1 MRQQPKIFPLQ
12 GGLNEVSPPS
22 SLKGGELFGV
32 SNYEP
37 GKKGGYHRID
47 GYERLDGRSAPSEAD
62 YWILNFD
69 AGDIVEPEVG
79 CAVFCT
85 LDDTKAEVGAVI
97 LESGSWAGGDA
108 AGYLVL
114 YNLTGFFE
122 DGEPLSFTAA
132 GDGFDT
138 GFSNGFG

>member
-1 MRQQPKIFPLQ
+1 MRIPKHFPLQ
-12 GGLNEVSPPS
+12 GGLNEVTPPL

-37 GKKGGYHRID
+37 GTKGGYRRID
-47 GYERLDGRSAPSEAD
+47 GYERLDGHPSPSEAS
-62 YWILNFD
+62 YWTLDFD

-79 CAVFCT
+79 CTVFCT
-85 LDDTKAEVGAVI
+85 TDDTKAEVGAVI
-97 LESGSWAGGDA
+97 LESGSWVGGDA

-114 YNLTGFFE
+114 YNLVGFFE
-122 DGEPLSFTAA
+122 DNEPLSFTAA